1 MKPIKTTSIA
11 VTAIYCT
18 LTAISITHYQ
28 QPFTPLNNFLS
39 QLGNSNLNPTGAIY
53 YNLAVI
59 LAGTTAILFY
69 RHLNQWY
76 KKKSGKQLPKYTPT
90 LFTLNALAVALSG
103 VFPEST
109 NYPLHVAAS
118 YMIFITFIPIL
129 LQVNK
134 ALQQL
139 PGYPKPISYYG
150 YLVAAINA
158 ILLIAVTA
166 QFMGTGPAIGSIM
179 EWLAVFT
186 YLGWITALALNA

>member
-1 MKPIKTTSIA
+1 MKPIKATGIA
-11 VTAIYCT
+11 VAATYIK
-18 LTAISITHYQ
+18 LTVISITRYPL
-28 QPFTPLNNFLS
+28 PFSPLNDFLS
-39 QLGNSNLNPTGAIY
+39 QLGSSTLNPAGAIY

-59 LAGTTAILFY
+59 LGGTTALLFY
-69 RHLNQWY
+69 RELNRWY
-76 KKKSGKQLPKYTPT
+76 TEKSGEQLPRYTT
-90 LFTLNALAVALSG
+90 SLFTLNALAVALSG

-139 PGYPKPISYYG
+139 PDYPKPICIYG
-150 YLVAAINA
+150 YIVAAINA
-158 ILLIAVTA
+158 ILLISVTA
-166 QFMGTGPAIGSIM
+166 EFMGTGPGIGSIM

-186 YLGWITALALNA
+186 YLGWITALALNT